1 MAVHPPRILPRR
13 LIRLQCPKSK
23 DGGLTRHIH
32 PDDLA
37 DFQHM
42 KSYVR
47 SVIGERL
54 DIEITW
60 SRQHDQATERLFA
73 DVLQKYP
80 MFAAYKDRWPV
91 RFYCQQAFG
100 ELRRRTCGKRS
111 QQRRDRATEKPIPR
125 APGGC
130 SESIRLATR
139 RSSRL
144 VSTMGLRTSSGSARE
159 ARAMIVCNTNLP
171 SSQHHA
177 AARSGTGVGGEVVP
191 AHHSQ
196 CPVVS
201 LASAAH
207 HRKDSANG
215 DRYAISR
222 VLETTSSLSIVV
234 TNQLSGGEQDVL
246 AFLISVD
253 RSLAGLFDRLRFA
266 GITSRDRLEALAKW
280 PPEER
285 EMFLLRE
292 LRVSAYEQKLVS
304 DALARFSKAAV

>member
-1 MAVHPPRILPRR
+1 MALMAGPFPLLFTTAGCRR
-13 LIRLQCPKSK
+13 RTAKPEAAL
-23 DGGLTRHIH
+23 H
-32 PDDLA
+32 
-37 DFQHM
+37 HM
-42 KSYVR
+42 KLYVR

-54 DIEITW
+54 DIEVTW
-60 SRQHDQATERLFA
+60 SRQHERATERLFA

-100 ELRRRTCGKRS
+100 ELRRTMRGKRS
-111 QQRRDRATEKPIPR
+111 HQRKNCATEKPISR

-130 SESIRLATR
+130 SESTRLATR

-144 VSTMGLRTSSGSARE
+144 
-159 ARAMIVCNTNLP
+159 
-171 SSQHHA
+171 HHA
-177 AARSGTGVGGEVVP
+177 AARSSTVGGGEVVP

-196 CPVVS
+196 CPGVS

-207 HRKDSANG
+207 RHKDSANG
-215 DRYAISR
+215 DRYTNSR
-222 VLETTSSLSIVV
+222 VLGTTSSLSIVV
-234 TNQLSGGEQDVL
+234 TSQLAGGEQDVL
-246 AFLISVD
+246 GFLISVD

-292 LRVSAYEQKLVS
+292 LRVSAFEQKLLS
-304 DALARFSKAAV
+304 DALARFSKAAA